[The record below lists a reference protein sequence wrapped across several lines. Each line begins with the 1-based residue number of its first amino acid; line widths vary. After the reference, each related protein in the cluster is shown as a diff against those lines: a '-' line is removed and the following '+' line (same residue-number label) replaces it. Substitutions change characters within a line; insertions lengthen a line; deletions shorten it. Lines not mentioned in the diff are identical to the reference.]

1 MIIHP
6 IGSISF
12 SLENLTLVT
21 HIGGREA
28 MLGDSE
34 HSSCTDRGAKVSDPV
49 IAMTTSKC

>member
-6 IGSISF
+6 IGYISF

-34 HSSCTDRGAKVSDPV
+34 HSSCTDRGANDPV